1 MFAIILGMACRRK
14 VQRHLVNQFRS
25 LEEAEDFYRIDY
37 FEGQQEESSAAAAK
51 ATSTPLNPP
60 PHPPTAQSVRKSITH
75 ISPSSSVENFTLQ
88 ISTGD
93 LIRLMMNGFLAR
105 STTWCQ

>member
-1 MFAIILGMACRRK
+1 MFAIFLGMACRRK
-14 VQRHLVNQFRS
+14 VQRHLMNQFRW

-60 PHPPTAQSVRKSITH
+60 PNHCAICQEIYHPY
-75 ISPSSSVENFTLQ
+75 FTVLLRRELYPR
-88 ISTGD
+88 D
-93 LIRLMMNGFLAR
+93 FY
-105 STTWCQ
+105 W

>member
-37 FEGQQEESSAAAAK
+37 FKGQQEESSAAAAK
-51 ATSTPLNPP
+51 ATSTPLNHPTPHPLRNLSGNLSPIFHRPP
-60 PHPPTAQSVRKSITH
+60 PSR
-75 ISPSSSVENFTLQ
+75 TLPQ
-88 ISTGD
+88 
-93 LIRLMMNGFLAR
+93 RFLLVI
-105 STTWCQ
+105 

>member
-37 FEGQQEESSAAAAK
+37 FEGQQEDISAAAAK
-51 ATSTPLNPP
+51 ATYTPLNPP
-60 PHPPTAQSVRKSITH
+60 PPPPPTHCAICQEIYH
-75 ISPSSSVENFTLQ
+75 PYFTVLLRRELYP
-88 ISTGD
+88 TD
-93 LIRLMMNGFLAR
+93 FY
-105 STTWCQ
+105 W